1 MKIDTT
7 TLGSLRA
14 KTEVMNAKQISSYVD
29 AAIDDAIA
37 TLQERCTTF
46 GVLPLDN
53 DINAGTPVSADILLG
68 NLALEYPISAETLPV
83 KMHACKTQI
92 LELYTYKQKEECD
105 IVIDWGDGTRLNVKS
120 AEVLTKPGYDI
131 VDYCVENGLMTREDA
146 EAKVPPPID
155 KIGELG
161 EFNLLKFGRKESRD
175 YTQLAIVHTYKEGC
189 SSFNDMRIVKV
200 YGNDYFMIRGGIYYS
215 FSEES
220 AKYTGNAWAWNNDWN
235 YKFNLICDV
244 LSKRSFFNKCFR
256 NSSSMCSKSDRMIV
270 LDVPYLSQFSV
281 TNSSGMFSDCKNL
294 LYANVVGNKN
304 GLFESIIYTAGSM
317 FSGCTNLMYST
328 IPVPMASTAG
338 SGATQF
344 YKGCGRLSVDINDLI
359 PKGGFL
365 NECISMKEVFN
376 GCSSLYSTTSDQW
389 KMTTFKDGNIIWTD
403 TANAFAN
410 CSDALRS
417 QIPISWG
424 GLVDDDDLQ
433 ETIQVGEKYLVIKNG
448 KFFVVSPA
456 EWNTYILYDLNVP
469 SDDFVYRI
477 RNIKRCTSQ
486 LTQIDWGDGT
496 VGMYNANGEIQHVY
510 AHAGQ
515 YEVKINDTLSEIT
528 FGSSGSYGDVTK
540 IPEQYRASCKALN
553 GRMQMF
559 TGNDFAINPGQFFYT
574 DISSF
579 ELCDDTKVV
588 ISAGGGQ
595 FYGCNRMAYCDQPV
609 ASALMNYQ
617 YANCSSL
624 QQLNLPAG
632 ISAINNYALRNCLS
646 LSSISLNDGL
656 LTIGDQ
662 AFYKCYSMSS
672 ISIPSSVIQVG
683 EYGFADCSSLT
694 AVVFAENSQLTSV
707 RDHAFGNCYSMSS
720 ISIPS
725 SVVEIG
731 SYVFAN
737 CSALTAI
744 DFAENS
750 QLTSIGNYF
759 CQAPVLLKRLN
770 LPDSVKKIGSYNLY
784 MVNDVEYIHIPSS
797 INEIP
802 SNAFDLCNKDGSTYC
817 QMDTGSCN
825 VSAIG
830 ANAFR
835 NMMHL
840 SAITG
845 NLLVNNSKLTSIGNE
860 AFRYAATNLENS
872 SPIENILSGCPL
884 VSIGDYAFDYC
895 KLLSGQVV
903 IENTIEHI
911 GVSAF
916 TRLRQNITVMFKD
929 KKRADVVSMSNYP
942 WGLNSTG
949 NNKIKYLND
958 EGTDYIE
965 EVIPKS

>member
-53 DINAGTPVSADILLG
+53 DINDGTPVSADILLG

-131 VDYCVENGLMTREDA
+131 VDYCVEKGLMTREDA

-220 AKYTGNAWAWNNDWN
+220 AKYTGNAWAWNNVWN

-281 TNSSGMFSDCKNL
+281 TNSSGMFSNCENL

-389 KMTTFKDGNIIWTD
+389 KMMTFKDGNIIWTD

-433 ETIQVGEKYLVIKNG
+433 ETI
-448 KFFVVSPA
+448 
-456 EWNTYILYDLNVP
+456 
-469 SDDFVYRI
+469 
-477 RNIKRCTSQ
+477 
-486 LTQIDWGDGT
+486 
-496 VGMYNANGEIQHVY
+496 
-510 AHAGQ
+510 
-515 YEVKINDTLSEIT
+515 
-528 FGSSGSYGDVTK
+528 
-540 IPEQYRASCKALN
+540 
-553 GRMQMF
+553 
-559 TGNDFAINPGQFFYT
+559 
-574 DISSF
+574 
-579 ELCDDTKVV
+579 
-588 ISAGGGQ
+588 
-595 FYGCNRMAYCDQPV
+595 
-609 ASALMNYQ
+609 
-617 YANCSSL
+617 
-624 QQLNLPAG
+624 
-632 ISAINNYALRNCLS
+632 
-646 LSSISLNDGL
+646 
-656 LTIGDQ
+656 
-662 AFYKCYSMSS
+662 
-672 ISIPSSVIQVG
+672 
-683 EYGFADCSSLT
+683 
-694 AVVFAENSQLTSV
+694 
-707 RDHAFGNCYSMSS
+707 
-720 ISIPS
+720 
-725 SVVEIG
+725 
-731 SYVFAN
+731 
-737 CSALTAI
+737 
-744 DFAENS
+744 
-750 QLTSIGNYF
+750 
-759 CQAPVLLKRLN
+759 
-770 LPDSVKKIGSYNLY
+770 
-784 MVNDVEYIHIPSS
+784 
-797 INEIP
+797 
-802 SNAFDLCNKDGSTYC
+802 
-817 QMDTGSCN
+817 
-825 VSAIG
+825 
-830 ANAFR
+830 
-835 NMMHL
+835 
-840 SAITG
+840 
-845 NLLVNNSKLTSIGNE
+845 
-860 AFRYAATNLENS
+860 
-872 SPIENILSGCPL
+872 
-884 VSIGDYAFDYC
+884 
-895 KLLSGQVV
+895 
-903 IENTIEHI
+903 
-911 GVSAF
+911 
-916 TRLRQNITVMFKD
+916 
-929 KKRADVVSMSNYP
+929 
-942 WGLNSTG
+942 
-949 NNKIKYLND
+949 
-958 EGTDYIE
+958 
-965 EVIPKS
+965 